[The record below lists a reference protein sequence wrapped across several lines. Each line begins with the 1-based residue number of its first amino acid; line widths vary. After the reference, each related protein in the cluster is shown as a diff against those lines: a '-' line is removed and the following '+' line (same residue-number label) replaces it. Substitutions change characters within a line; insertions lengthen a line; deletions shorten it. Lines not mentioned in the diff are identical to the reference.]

1 MGRGRR
7 YHREMKSTGTAFK
20 VRAASWAEDF
30 AALRTVRETVFV
42 VEQDVPVELEWDGL
56 DEGCR
61 HLLAEDT
68 HGRPIGCVRLL
79 PDGHIGRMAVLAPWR
94 GRGVG
99 RALLRAMLAQAAAS
113 GFAVVRLNAQ
123 VQALGFYAREGFQ
136 ACGDVFDDAGIAHRA
151 MQLALQD
158 HRSDR

>member
-99 RALLRAMLAQAAAS
+99 RALLRAMLVQAAAS

-136 ACGDVFDDAGIAHRA
+136 ACGDMFDDAGIAHRA

>member
-1 MGRGRR
+1 
-7 YHREMKSTGTAFK
+7 MKSTGTAFK

-99 RALLRAMLAQAAAS
+99 RALLRAMLVQAAAS

>member
-1 MGRGRR
+1 M
-7 YHREMKSTGTAFK
+7 
-20 VRAASWAEDF
+20 
-30 AALRTVRETVFV
+30 FV
-42 VEQDVPVELEWDGL
+42 AEQDVPVELEWDGL
-56 DEGCR
+56 DPGCR
-61 HLLAEDT
+61 HLLAEDA
-68 HGRPIGCVRLL
+68 HGRPIGCARLL

-113 GFAVVRLNAQ
+113 GFAMVRLNAQ

-158 HRSDR
+158 H

>member
-1 MGRGRR
+1 MSHGRR
-7 YHREMKSTGTAFK
+7 YHRGMESTGAAFRVRTAT
-20 VRAASWAEDF
+20 WAEDF
-30 AALRTVRETVFV
+30 AALRAVRETVFV
-42 VEQDVPVELEWDGL
+42 AEQDVPVELEWDGL
-56 DEGCR
+56 DPGCR
-61 HLLAEDT
+61 HLLAEDA
-68 HGRPIGCVRLL
+68 HGRPIGCARLL

-113 GFAVVRLNAQ
+113 GFAMVRLNAQ

-158 HRSDR
+158 H

>member
-1 MGRGRR
+1 
-7 YHREMKSTGTAFK
+7 MKSTGTAFK

-99 RALLRAMLAQAAAS
+99 RALLRAMLVQAAAS

-158 HRSDR
+158 HRSD